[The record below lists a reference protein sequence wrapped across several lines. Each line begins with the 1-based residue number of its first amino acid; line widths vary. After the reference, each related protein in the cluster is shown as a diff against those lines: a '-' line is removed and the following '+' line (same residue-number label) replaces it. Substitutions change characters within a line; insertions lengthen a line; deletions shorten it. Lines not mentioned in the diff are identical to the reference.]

1 MKLFR
6 ALTLLLLLLLGVPVM
21 GGASS
26 DRVDETSLVLD
37 VRTEAEWNAGHLEG
51 AILIPYDRLGA
62 EIGKVAAEKK
72 TKIDLYCRSGRRS
85 GIGLETLRQLGYED
99 VSNLGSLENA
109 AKILGRPIV
118 K

>member
-6 ALTLLLLLLLGVPVM
+6 ALTVLLLLLFGVPAM
-21 GGASS
+21 GGESPGS
-26 DRVDETSLVLD
+26 VVVID
-37 VRTEAEWNAGHLEG
+37 VRTEAEWNAGHLDG

-62 EIGKVAAEKK
+62 EIVTITAEKK
-72 TKIDLYCRSGRRS
+72 TKITLYCRSGRRS

-99 VSNLGSLENA
+99 VTNLGSLENA

>member
-6 ALTLLLLLLLGVPVM
+6 ALTLLFLLLLGVPAM
-21 GGASS
+21 GASS
-26 DRVDETSLVLD
+26 GSVDETAVVID

-62 EIGKVAAEKK
+62 EIGRVAAEKK

-109 AKILGRPIV
+109 AKILNRPIIR
-118 K
+118 

>member
-6 ALTLLLLLLLGVPVM
+6 AVTLLFLLMLGVSAM
-21 GGASS
+21 GGATSGAG
-26 DRVDETSLVLD
+26 ETSLVID

-62 EIGKVAAEKK
+62 EIGRVAAEKK

-109 AKILGRPIV
+109 AKILNRPIV
-118 K
+118 R

>member
-6 ALTLLLLLLLGVPVM
+6 ALTLLFLLLLGVSAM
-21 GGASS
+21 GGALPGS
-26 DRVDETSLVLD
+26 VNETVMVLD

>member
-1 MKLFR
+1 
-6 ALTLLLLLLLGVPVM
+6 
-21 GGASS
+21 
-26 DRVDETSLVLD
+26 VLD